1 VLSAH
6 GASRPAGPTRVR
18 QEGLEAP
25 TGRNCDRT
33 AQAAATMQDG
43 EVPHALAIL
52 RQLGI
57 ESISL
62 APLPVAGLF
71 PRYEGRG
78 AEAAVRWV
86 SRKAAHRGHTSTCC
100 RRS

>member
-1 VLSAH
+1 MAIALFLYLLALVCWLGGMFFFTVIVAPVVFKLLPL
-6 GASRPAGPTRVR
+6 AAG
-18 QEGLEAP
+18 GKL
-25 TGRNCDRT
+25 
-33 AQAAATMQDG
+33 
-43 EVPHALAIL
+43 
-52 RQLGI
+52 
-57 ESISL
+57 
-62 APLPVAGLF
+62 VAGLF